1 MKLSWRTVGI
11 ALFSI
16 AFLLPVFFMFSGSL
30 RTPGLA
36 PPDGFEWLPDQ
47 AEWSNYRNVFYLVPL
62 ARATLN
68 SGIVALMAVPITVLV
83 GSWAGFAIVTSPRN
97 VARRLIALSLV
108 ALIIPVSALWV
119 PRFVIFRWL
128 ELIDTPWVLAL
139 PALMATT
146 PFFVLLFAIAYWRI
160 PKQLFEAAELEGASP
175 LRVWWRVAFPLGRSA
190 TFAVAMLAL
199 VWHWSNF
206 IDPLLYVTSESNATL
221 PLALR
226 ALQSLEPTNYPLLM
240 AGAAIATVVPLIA
253 FAVAQRALF
262 SRALD
267 I

>member
-1 MKLSWRTVGI
+1 MRISWRVVGI
-11 ALFSI
+11 VLFSL
-16 AFLLPVFFMFSGSL
+16 AFLLPLFFMFSGSL
-30 RTPGLA
+30 RQPGLA

-68 SGIVALMAVPITVLV
+68 SGVVALIAVPITVLI
-83 GSWAGFAIVTSPRN
+83 GSWAGFAIVASSRR
-97 VARRLIALSLV
+97 ASRRLIALSLV
-108 ALIIPVSALWV
+108 ALIIPVGALWV

-128 ELIDTPWVLAL
+128 GLIDTPWALAA

-146 PFFVLLFAIAYWRI
+146 PFFVLLFAITYSRI
-160 PKQLFEAAELEGASP
+160 PRQLFEAAQLEGASP
-175 LRVWWRVAFPLGRSA
+175 LHVWWRVAFPLGRSA

-240 AGAAIATVVPLIA
+240 AGAVIATVVPLVA

-267 I
+267 V

>member
-1 MKLSWRTVGI
+1 MIGI
-11 ALFSI
+11 ALFSL

-30 RTPGLA
+30 RELGLA
-36 PPDGFEWLPDQ
+36 PPDGFEWLPEG

-62 ARATLN
+62 ARAALN
-68 SGIVALMAVPITVLV
+68 SGVVALIAVPITVLI
-83 GSWAGFAIVTSPRN
+83 GSWAGFAIVTSSPKIS
-97 VARRLIALSLV
+97 RRLTALSLV

-128 ELIDTPWVLAL
+128 HLIDTPWALAA

-146 PFFVLLFAIAYWRI
+146 PFFVLLFAIAYSRI
-160 PKQLFEAAELEGASP
+160 PKQLFEAAALEGSSP
-175 LRVWWRVAFPLGRSA
+175 LRTWRKVALPLGRSA

-206 IDPLLYVTSESNATL
+206 IDPLLYITSESNATL

-240 AGAAIATVVPLIA
+240 AGAVVATLVPLIA
-253 FAVAQRALF
+253 FAIAQRALF